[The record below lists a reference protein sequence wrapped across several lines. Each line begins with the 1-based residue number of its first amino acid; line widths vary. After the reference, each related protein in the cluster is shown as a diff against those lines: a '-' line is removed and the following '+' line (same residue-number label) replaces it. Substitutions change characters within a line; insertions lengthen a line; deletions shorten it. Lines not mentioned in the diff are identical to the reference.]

1 MAVPPTAI
9 KGLLWVITIIWDV
22 ITLPFYIFYQ
32 QPWKQLRDY
41 REPKVRN
48 FMRHSIEDLK
58 RTHWDIEH
66 CKLIFL
72 N

>member
-1 MAVPPTAI
+1 MAVHPALI

-22 ITLPFYIFYQ
+22 VTLPFYIFYQ

-48 FMRHSIEDLK
+48 VMR
-58 RTHWDIEH
+58 
-66 CKLIFL
+66 
-72 N
+72 